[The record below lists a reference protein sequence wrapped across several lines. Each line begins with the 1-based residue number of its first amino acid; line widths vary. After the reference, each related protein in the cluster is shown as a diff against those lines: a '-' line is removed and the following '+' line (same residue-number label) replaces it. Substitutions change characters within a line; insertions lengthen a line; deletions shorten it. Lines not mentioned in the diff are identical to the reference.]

1 MDIYELK
8 RQWKKAQYKNELICE
23 DCGTPVELR
32 AGDVKIPYFAH
43 RKGFSTRD
51 CYYETI
57 RETEEHREAKSVLY
71 EYFVTKYPE
80 AIVQTTKR
88 QPNGRRSD
96 IYIDFGSS
104 ELAIEFQRTYMKISD
119 WDERHQ
125 EYEKLGI
132 TDLWLLSSRMFEERR
147 NDVDFLTQ
155 VLLNETNEK
164 TAIFLDVDKRKLSLL
179 KEIQY
184 LDNQGMLKHK
194 TFFIRDYS
202 LFDITISPEGQILC
216 DFSEQYGVSKD
227 KFIKECKAAEIADQL
242 ERDELERL
250 RLVREAKAKEERERR
265 WAERQKAIQTQSA
278 STPIPTRRP
287 GQQATKPS
295 LENESD
301 IAKAE
306 RELESILA
314 SSTNKNLEYRNHE
327 VISRWITQLRSIKE
341 MSAILKEDVSY
352 SQLVLDCERIIMG
365 YRNNKYIAGHNAKRL
380 ELKLKLLEKLAL
392 KIT

>member
-51 CYYETI
+51 CYYETT
-57 RETEEHREAKSVLY
+57 RETEEHREAKGILY
-71 EYFVTKYPE
+71 EYFVAKYPG

-119 WDERHQ
+119 WDERHL

-132 TDLWLLSSRMFEERR
+132 TDLWILSSRMLEDRR

-155 VLLNETNEK
+155 VLLHETKEE
-164 TAIFLDVDKRKLSLL
+164 TVIFFDVDKRKLSLL

-184 LDNQGMLKHK
+184 LDNQGILKHK
-194 TFFIRDYS
+194 TFFIRDYN
-202 LFDITISPEGQILC
+202 LFDVTISSEGQILC
-216 DFSEQYGVSKD
+216 DFSEQYCVAKD
-227 KFIKECKAAEIADQL
+227 RFIEECHATEIADQL
-242 ERDELERL
+242 KRDELERL
-250 RLVREAKAKEERERR
+250 RLVSEAKAKEERERL
-265 WAERQKAIQTQSA
+265 WSERQNAIRTQST
-278 STPIPTRRP
+278 STLTQRP
-287 GQQATKPS
+287 GQQILKS
-295 LENESD
+295 SSEHESE

-306 RELESILA
+306 RELEAILA
-314 SSTNKNLEYRNHE
+314 SITNKNLEYRDHE
-327 VISRWITQLRSIKE
+327 VISKWIDQLQSIKE
-341 MSAILKEDVSY
+341 ISGKIECDVSY
-352 SQLVLDCERIIMG
+352 SQLMLDCERIIMG
-365 YRNNKYIAGHNAKRL
+365 YRNNKYIAVQNTKRL
-380 ELKLKLLEKLAL
+380 ELKLKILEKLT
-392 KIT
+392 IEMT